1 MAAGMVV
8 AVFVVLDLRPS
19 KWLPAGNKRLQ
30 TDRFGSQHWAGTI
43 PSVRR
48 WFNVFE
54 GGILFTVGPLALQ
67 MGQHIFLMNVVAL
80 AAASSLGRHMPFLLR
95 KWPVAAA
102 VVQVVLLW
110 SWHAP
115 PVLSEA
121 IGSSTLHM
129 MMQAT
134 LFLSALWFWRAVLA
148 ISEDQKWLSIGLL
161 LFTSKL
167 FCLLGVLLIFAG
179 RDPYQLGGGHVSG
192 EARAIS
198 GLEDQ
203 QLAGLLM
210 IVVCPLSYLGVGVF
224 TAARWVG
231 VLERRAPHG

>member
-1 MAAGMVV
+1 MV
-8 AVFVVLDLRPS
+8 
-19 KWLPAGNKRLQ
+19 Q
-30 TDRFGSQHWAGTI
+30 Y
-43 PSVRR
+43 
-48 WFNVFE
+48 FE
-54 GGILFTVGPLALQ
+54 GGILSTVGPLALQ

-80 AAASSLGRHMPFLLR
+80 AAASGLGRHMPFPLR

-115 PVLSEA
+115 PVLSQA

-129 MMQAT
+129 MMQAS
-134 LFLSALWFWRAVLA
+134 LFVSALWFWRAVLA

-167 FCLLGVLLIFAG
+167 FCLLGILLIFAG
-179 RDPYQLGGGHVSG
+179 RDLYQLGAGHGGG
-192 EARAIS
+192 ATGAMS

-210 IVVCPLSYLGVGVF
+210 VVACPLSYLGTGVF
-224 TAARWVG
+224 IAARWVG
-231 VLERRAPHG
+231 VLQRRAPHG